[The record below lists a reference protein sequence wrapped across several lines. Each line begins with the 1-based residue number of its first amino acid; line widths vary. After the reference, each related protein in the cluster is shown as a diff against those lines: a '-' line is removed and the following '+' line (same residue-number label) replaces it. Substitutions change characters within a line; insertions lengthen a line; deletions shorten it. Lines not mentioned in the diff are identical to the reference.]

1 MFWACRSLNIF
12 DVSTPKPP
20 LRKRPR
26 STGNP
31 SVPQDIDFRNLSA
44 EKLAGFISCPNF
56 SKISRL
62 TRQGYRMS
70 ERPVNG
76 VILRGLNLPRFDA
89 APLIEF
95 IATKETD
102 FRNGTDGRISQGCPR
117 GLC

>member
-1 MFWACRSLNIF
+1 
-12 DVSTPKPP
+12 
-20 LRKRPR
+20 
-26 STGNP
+26 
-31 SVPQDIDFRNLSA
+31 
-44 EKLAGFISCPNF
+44 
-56 SKISRL
+56 
-62 TRQGYRMS
+62 MS